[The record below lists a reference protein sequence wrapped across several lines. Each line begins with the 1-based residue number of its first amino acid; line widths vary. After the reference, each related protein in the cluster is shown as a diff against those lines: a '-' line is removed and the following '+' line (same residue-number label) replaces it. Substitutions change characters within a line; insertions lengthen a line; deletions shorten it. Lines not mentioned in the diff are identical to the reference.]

1 MSEDHYIASHSAEA
15 FERERLGLLERVA
28 DPITLRRLQ
37 SLGVREGWRCLE
49 IGAGHGSVARWLA
62 KQVGPQ
68 GQVVAT
74 DLNPRFLRELA
85 APNIEV
91 RHHDILNDELGVPG
105 VISRKFSVREIVTIS
120 LMVAR
125 SNYI

>member
-62 KQVGPQ
+62 MQVGP
-68 GQVVAT
+68 
-74 DLNPRFLRELA
+74 
-85 APNIEV
+85 
-91 RHHDILNDELGVPG
+91 
-105 VISRKFSVREIVTIS
+105 
-120 LMVAR
+120 
-125 SNYI
+125 